1 MKQTITRKGSF
12 DAGHRVMYERVK
24 CFNIHGHLYQYEL
37 TFEYDSMKS
46 IGYAIDFK
54 EIKRIACEFIDEKF
68 DHGFIC
74 NPQDTTMLEACNQL
88 NSKVWTMSLDLSNFC
103 NPTAENIAKELF
115 LCVYILMA
123 NFKDLTLTNIR
134 LYETPN
140 CFVDCTADSIPVE
153 ECNNFFHMR
162 RQMIERW
169 RDSKGIVEYDS
180 REINEKRA

>member
-12 DAGHRVMYERVK
+12 DAGHRVMFERVK

-37 TFEYDSMKS
+37 TFEFDTMQN

-74 NPQDTTMLEACNQL
+74 NPQDIEMLNVCNKL
-88 NSKVWTMSLDLSNFC
+88 NSKLWVMSLELNRFC
-103 NPTAENIAKELF
+103 NPTAENLAKELF
-115 LCVYILMA
+115 LCTEQLMSS
-123 NFKDLTLTNIR
+123 FKELQLVNVR

-140 CFVDCTADSIPVE
+140 CFVDCTPDSISQLE
-153 ECNNFFHMR
+153 RYNFLQNRGEMLQHYVKL
-162 RQMIERW
+162 
-169 RDSKGIVEYDS
+169 KGVVEYDS
-180 REINEKRA
+180 RKV

>member
-37 TFEYDSMKS
+37 TFEYDSMQS

-68 DHGFIC
+68 DHGFIA
-74 NPQDTTMLEACNQL
+74 NPQDTEMLLVCDKL
-88 NSKVWTMSLDLSNFC
+88 KSKLWTMSLDLSNFC
-103 NPTAENIAKELF
+103 NPTAENVAKELF
-115 LCVYILMA
+115 LCTERLMSKYKELRLI
-123 NFKDLTLTNIR
+123 NVR

-140 CFVDCTADSIPVE
+140 CFVDCTEDSIDSVE
-153 ECNNFFHMR
+153 RYNFIHMR
-162 RQMIERW
+162 GKMIDEY
-169 RDSKGIVEYDS
+169 SKAKGAMEYDS
-180 REINEKRA
+180 RKV